1 MTEEKKEVSEI
12 HVDVDYLK
20 EHNKDKIKD
29 ALLRHLEYYR
39 GLCFYNKGVYTD
51 YAKTSKKQNDVFS
64 LNALAY
70 STALGILSSVGSQSD
85 NMRYAGM
92 ALSGMLTI
100 ISGAQRFFGFAEKSE
115 NARLI
120 AKGFDKIVRD
130 IDMAI
135 MYVNSDAVKINSKTF
150 TKIIEEIQRNIASV
164 SEQAIQSPTE
174 YKTKKPPPKENVLTR
189 LKSLSRIN
197 TDDAA
202 CRHSRNNSP
211 VASDD
216 DEEPSAA

>member
-1 MTEEKKEVSEI
+1 MTDEKKEVNEI
-12 HVDVDYLK
+12 HVDVEYLK
-20 EHNKDKIKD
+20 DHNKDVTKD

-39 GLCFYNKGVYTD
+39 GLCFHNKEVYTD
-51 YAKTSKKQNDVFS
+51 YAKDSKQLNDVFS

-70 STALGILSSVGSQSD
+70 STALGIISSVASQSEKL
-85 NMRYAGM
+85 RYAGM
-92 ALSGMLTI
+92 ALSGVLTI

-150 TKIIEEIQRNIASV
+150 TKIIEEIQRNIASI

-174 YKTKKPPPKENVLTR
+174 YTVKKPAPKRTGLGR
-189 LKSLSRIN
+189 FKSFGVS
-197 TDDAA
+197 DSS

-211 VASDD
+211 NASDD
-216 DEEPSAA
+216 ESPAVD

>member
-1 MTEEKKEVSEI
+1 MNEI

-20 EHNKDKIKD
+20 DHNKDATKD

-39 GLCFYNKGVYTD
+39 GLCFHNKEVYTD
-51 YAKTSKKQNDVFS
+51 YARDSKRLNDLFS

-70 STALGILSSVGSQSD
+70 STALGIISSVASQSTKL
-85 NMRYAGM
+85 RYAGM

-150 TKIIEEIQRNIASV
+150 TKIIEEIQRNIASI

-174 YKTKKPPPKENVLTR
+174 YNAKKPIPKSNVLTR

-211 VASDD
+211 NVSD
-216 DEEPSAA
+216 DEEC